1 MSRNVTGVAG
11 FENGNGGAVDE
22 EKQLQKQK
30 ITRKEQEQEDEL
42 NDMPNADPSFDIV
55 ADKQNASERINL
67 QDIMQLRT
75 AFITADDSGD
85 GELSLN
91 EFIAAFGK
99 VLGKGLKY
107 KQLNQLFM
115 RIDAD
120 SGGSVDWNEFMNYM
134 LIENTTLSSMK
145 QEHFTYLKTE

>member
-1 MSRNVTGVAG
+1 
-11 FENGNGGAVDE
+11 
-22 EKQLQKQK
+22 
-30 ITRKEQEQEDEL
+30 
-42 NDMPNADPSFDIV
+42 
-55 ADKQNASERINL
+55 
-67 QDIMQLRT
+67 MQLRT

>member
-1 MSRNVTGVAG
+1 
-11 FENGNGGAVDE
+11 
-22 EKQLQKQK
+22 
-30 ITRKEQEQEDEL
+30 
-42 NDMPNADPSFDIV
+42 
-55 ADKQNASERINL
+55 
-67 QDIMQLRT
+67 MQLRT
-75 AFITADDSGD
+75 AFISADDSGD

-91 EFIAAFGK
+91 EFITAFGK

-145 QEHFTYLKTE
+145 QEHFTY